1 MSFKKVIKEVQY
13 LKKKKSAARP
23 KFVTKFEGKVI
34 FTSWTLKL
42 KGEGAC
48 PLCNNPTKTCNNPQN
63 ILKLNYY

>member
-34 FTSWTLKL
+34 FTS
-42 KGEGAC
+42 
-48 PLCNNPTKTCNNPQN
+48 
-63 ILKLNYY
+63 